1 LRRPDAGDQPRPYD
15 NGGRPRPYD
24 TGSELEPYSTGQ
36 LWRREPAR
44 IENDPRTAIVPGSS
58 GAELAEPRGKE
69 VQWPPQAPPPM
80 FVHQGRGARLGARAA
95 LAALVS
101 VVALTAIGYG
111 IYTVTKVPPLTGL
124 AAQVA
129 STGQVDLGF
138 PESGTLSKVL
148 VHPGEHVTAGQVL
161 AVETVAGLSQQVA
174 ADEQEVQTDKL
185 DITELNSLMNEEKQE
200 LAASSSSEQQAAL
213 SGVDSAANEISSTKA
228 ARQATIN
235 AFEGEVA
242 AARQTL
248 QADQAQYL
256 QLCGNSPTGGSSCE
270 SLSHQVDEDQQALSS
285 AEASLSAQ
293 QQSQAEWTAAAQKAL
308 ADQQAAQAGE
318 TQNTALLLAP
328 LTVDLTNARSQ
339 LARDQAQ
346 LTTDQARSSGD
357 DLQAPQAGTV
367 VSMSGSAGEVVSG
380 SGVSGGGDSGGTV
393 TVTPGFQL
401 FPSQESSVG
410 SQSSATPV
418 AVIEVGGPLLLNVVV
433 PEDQIGL
440 VHVGAPATV
449 NSKVAGL
456 TSLRGTVSQ
465 IFPSSIVAAGVVSY
479 EVQVKVD
486 STSSTRGWLPGMT
499 ASANISR

>member
-1 LRRPDAGDQPRPYD
+1 
-15 NGGRPRPYD
+15 
-24 TGSELEPYSTGQ
+24 
-36 LWRREPAR
+36 
-44 IENDPRTAIVPGSS
+44 
-58 GAELAEPRGKE
+58 
-69 VQWPPQAPPPM
+69 M

-95 LAALVS
+95 VAALVA

-111 IYTVTKVPPLTGL
+111 VYTATRVPPLTSL

-148 VHPGEHVTAGQVL
+148 VHAGQHVTAGQVL
-161 AVETVAGLSQQVA
+161 AVETVAGLSQQIA
-174 ADEQEVQTDKL
+174 ADEQSIQTDQL
-185 DITELNSLMNEEKQE
+185 DINELNSLMNSEKQE
-200 LAASSSSEQQAAL
+200 LAAASAAQQQQAATD
-213 SGVDSAANEISSTKA
+213 VDSAANEISGTDAS
-228 ARQATIN
+228 RQATIN
-235 AFEGEVA
+235 AFKNEVKDA
-242 AARQTL
+242 QTTL
-248 QADQAQYL
+248 ASDQTQYTE
-256 QLCGNSPTGGSSCE
+256 LCGNSPTAGSSCE

-293 QQSQAEWTAAAQKAL
+293 EQSQAEWTAAAQKAE

-346 LTTDQARSSGD
+346 LTTDEAKSSGD

-367 VSMSGSAGEVVSG
+367 VSMSGSPGEVVSG
-380 SGVSGGGDSGGTV
+380 NGVSGGDYTGGTV

-401 FPSQESSVG
+401 NPSQQSSAG

-418 AVIEVGGPLLLNVVV
+418 AVLEVGGPLLLNVIV

-449 NSKVAGL
+449 SAKVAGL
-456 TSLRGTVSQ
+456 SSLQGKVSQ
-465 IFPSSIVAAGVVSY
+465 IFPGSVVAAGVVSY
-479 EVQVKVD
+479 EVQVRVD
-486 STSSTRGWLPGMT
+486 STSSTHGWLQGMT
-499 ASANISR
+499 ATASISR